1 MPHASYRKMYERTSS
16 LAKIG
21 VWECDLATEE
31 LTWTDAVYD
40 LFDLPRQSVVSRSA
54 TLACYDPDSRR
65 KMERLRAQAIASGTS
80 FGLDVAVRTALGN
93 RRWIR
98 LTGDVEQEGGRSV
111 RIFGTKQDITL
122 EKNAQLEVQAL
133 QNELIHLSRAGAM
146 NAMGSTLAHELNQ
159 PLTAIAG
166 YAATMRRMMAA
177 EDIDRDVARGV
188 MEGIEECALRAGDII
203 RSVREMTGRGKI
215 ERRPFD
221 LETVVREACA
231 IALSGPFADVA
242 VSYDFGE
249 AMRVIGDPIAI
260 QQVVINLVRNACEA
274 LAFVDH
280 RAIELSASRADGLA
294 EVVVSDTGP
303 GIADEIAASLFESFV
318 STKAEGMGV
327 GLSISRTIVEAHGGK
342 IRAGNRLQGG
352 ASFRFTLPAPG
363 ASARVES
370 LEWSSISRPV
380 VSRRGHG

>member
-1 MPHASYRKMYERTSS
+1 MYERTSA

-40 LFDLPRQSVVSRSA
+40 LFDVPRQSVVSRDA
-54 TLACYDPDSRR
+54 ILACYEPESRR
-65 KMERLRAQAIASGTS
+65 KMERLRAEAIANGTS
-80 FGLDVAVRTALGN
+80 FSVDVAVRTALGN

-122 EKNAQLEVQAL
+122 EKLAQLEVQAL

-159 PLTAIAG
+159 PLAAIAG
-166 YAATMRRMMAA
+166 YAATLRRMMNAV
-177 EDIDRDVARGV
+177 EIDRDMAEGV
-188 MEGIEECALRAGDII
+188 MAGIEECALRAGDII
-203 RSVREMTGRGKI
+203 RSVRRMTGHGQI

-221 LETVVREACA
+221 LETAVREACA
-231 IALSGPFADVA
+231 MALSGASDIA
-242 VSYDFGE
+242 VTYAFGE
-249 AMRVIGDPIAI
+249 AVRVVGDRVAV

-274 LAFVDH
+274 LALAD
-280 RAIELSASRADGLA
+280 RRLIEISASRADGLA
-294 EVVVSDTGP
+294 EIRVSDSGP
-303 GIADEIAASLFESFV
+303 GIADEIASSLFESFV
-318 STKAEGMGV
+318 STKADSMGV

-342 IRAGNRLQGG
+342 ISAANRPEGG
-352 ASFRFTLPAPG
+352 ACVRFTLPTPA
-363 ASARVES
+363 ASAA
-370 LEWSSISRPV
+370 
-380 VSRRGHG
+380 